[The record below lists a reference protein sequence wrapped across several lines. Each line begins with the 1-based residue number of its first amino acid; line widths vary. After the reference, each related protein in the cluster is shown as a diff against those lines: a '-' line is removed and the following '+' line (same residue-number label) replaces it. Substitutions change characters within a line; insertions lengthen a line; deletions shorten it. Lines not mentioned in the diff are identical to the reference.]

1 MNDFIVQ
8 KLISPF
14 WELFN
19 IYYTHF
25 LFWFIE
31 IIVFSDNSQCYCYF
45 RINVGHLMK
54 NLAVQKTFLLLTIH
68 ELLALSFLSQILN
81 TDTFHIIQSYLLI
94 YFFDM
99 LGYFSQQMN
108 WFMPSISSTG
118 IFYTQMLTYKLLFC
132 YTMPLSFSHHSCF
145 SLCSLSLLYSNN

>member
-1 MNDFIVQ
+1 
-8 KLISPF
+8 
-14 WELFN
+14 
-19 IYYTHF
+19 
-25 LFWFIE
+25 
-31 IIVFSDNSQCYCYF
+31 
-45 RINVGHLMK
+45 MK

-81 TDTFHIIQSYLLI
+81 TDTFPVIQSYLLI

-108 WFMPSISSTG
+108 WFMPFISSTG

-145 SLCSLSLLYSNN
+145 SLCSLTVIFQQLIYLKIGWDLNVATEYMYFLEVNEGQHCGAKVLSFSTSLM